1 MRYNHYFSAQGREKY
16 AMEMYAKLN
25 AGVAN
30 HCLNCDGACKTRCP
44 YEVLVQN
51 LLVLAD
57 QNLTLA

>member
-1 MRYNHYFSAQGREKY
+1 MRYNHYFAAQGREKY

-30 HCLNCDGACKTRCP
+30 NCLNCDGTCEASCP
-44 YEVLVQN
+44 YGVPIQK
-51 LLVLAD
+51 LLVLAN